1 MADNGQI
8 IEKGLTSGKP
18 LVKPGGVHPITTQVP
33 PKPQGGKGSG
43 TPPVK

>member
-1 MADNGQI
+1 MAENKVI
-8 IEKGLTSGKP
+8 IEKGLISGKP
-18 LVKPGGVHPITTQVP
+18 LVKPGGVHPGTTQQP